1 MEELEKAPKEL
12 NLARLKKVSQI
23 GRGRRLMEIT
33 SEAFGLLT
41 VKWFL
46 LKEPK
51 ETESNHI
58 IIKIKIETNEL
69 RKGRTQRPKGDQRL
83 ALGSAPGGCSL
94 QARSLS
100 FYALIHIGF

>member
-41 VKWFL
+41 VK
-46 LKEPK
+46 
-51 ETESNHI
+51 
-58 IIKIKIETNEL
+58 
-69 RKGRTQRPKGDQRL
+69 
-83 ALGSAPGGCSL
+83 
-94 QARSLS
+94 
-100 FYALIHIGF
+100 